1 SMMDRLGMDDSQP
14 INSKM
19 VSRTVESA
27 QKRVEGN
34 NFDARKTILSFDDVL
49 REQREIIY
57 KQRFEV
63 IDDEEN
69 VRDISEQMI
78 KNTVQMVVETH
89 TQDDDEENWD
99 YQAIVDYVQGNLL
112 EQEDVSVEDLRGK
125 EPEEMQDIIMEK
137 VHMRDDE
144 KEEELSPVQMREFE
158 KVIILRTVDSK
169 WIDHIDQIDQLRQ
182 GMHLRAYAQNDPLRE
197 YQLEGYNM
205 FEAMINSIEEEVTH
219 YIFKAQI
226 RENLEREEV
235 VKETKA
241 VASGEGESEKK
252 RQPFIR
258 KENIG
263 RNDPCPCG
271 SGKKYKHCHGQ

>member
-1 SMMDRLGMDDSQP
+1 MKYQLEIEEDEP
-14 INSKM
+14 IESKM
-19 VSRTVESA
+19 VSRAVESA

-34 NFDARKTILSFDDVL
+34 NFDARKTILAYDDVL

-57 KQRFEV
+57 QQRFEV
-63 IDDEEN
+63 ISAEDGIRPIIEQMIESVVERLLHTHLHDDEE
-69 VRDISEQMI
+69 
-78 KNTVQMVVETH
+78 ETNNY
-89 TQDDDEENWD
+89 E
-99 YQAIVDYVQGNLL
+99 AIIEYIHGNLL
-112 EQEDVSVEDLRGK
+112 E
-125 EPEEMQDIIMEK
+125 
-137 VHMRDDE
+137 RDDIAE
-144 KEEELSPVQMREFE
+144 VDISGKTINEIKQLIMGKVTERYDAKEEQLTEEQMREFE
-158 KVIILRTVDSK
+158 KVIVLRTVDTK
-169 WIDHIDQIDQLRQ
+169 WMDHIDQMDQLRQ
-182 GMHLRAYAQNDPLRE
+182 GIHLRAYAQNDPLRE

-271 SGKKYKHCHGQ
+271 SGKKYKHCHGK

>member
-1 SMMDRLGMDDSQP
+1 M
-14 INSKM
+14 N
-19 VSRTVESA
+19 
-27 QKRVEGN
+27 EG
-34 NFDARKTILSFDDVL
+34 DLT
-49 REQREIIY
+49 
-57 KQRFEV
+57 
-63 IDDEEN
+63 IDDIN
-69 VRDISEQMI
+69 NQ
-78 KNTVQMVVETH
+78 
-89 TQDDDEENWD
+89 
-99 YQAIVDYVQGNLL
+99 
-112 EQEDVSVEDLRGK
+112 
-125 EPEEMQDIIMEK
+125 EPEEIKSIILKKIFE
-137 VHMRDDE
+137 RYDE
-144 KEEELSPVQMREFE
+144 KEEELTEEQMREFE
-158 KVIILRTVDSK
+158 KVILLRIVDTK
-169 WIDHIDQIDQLRQ
+169 WMDHIDQMDQLRQ
-182 GMHLRAYAQNDPLRE
+182 GIHLRAYAQNDPLRE